1 MMYGQG
7 ISQEGELLDMAVE
20 QDIVDK
26 SGAWYAYKGD
36 RIGQGRENAKN
47 YMREHQEMMMEV
59 SARVRDAYGIGTGET
74 VIETEYAQ
82 EELPL
87 DE

>member
-1 MMYGQG
+1 
-7 ISQEGELLDMAVE
+7 
-20 QDIVDK
+20 
-26 SGAWYAYKGD
+26 
-36 RIGQGRENAKN
+36 
-47 YMREHQEMMMEV
+47 MREHQEMMMEV

-74 VIETEYAQ
+74 VIETEDAQ

>member
-1 MMYGQG
+1 
-7 ISQEGELLDMAVE
+7 MAVE

-47 YMREHQEMMMEV
+47 YMREHQEMMLEV
-59 SARVRDAYGIGTGET
+59 SARVRDAYGIGTGES
-74 VIETEYAQ
+74 VAEVEEAQ